1 VRSEPP
7 ARSHH
12 PETGHFRVRRSALFV
27 KPTRGVERMCDF
39 DQLRG
44 RDVYRLLN
52 IDGLGIR
59 VIGFRVGDQRSNAAD
74 WLQALGLPVSYRIL
88 RSTAHF

>member
-1 VRSEPP
+1 
-7 ARSHH
+7 
-12 PETGHFRVRRSALFV
+12 
-27 KPTRGVERMCDF
+27 
-39 DQLRG
+39 
-44 RDVYRLLN
+44 VYRLLN